1 MIHKKTPFLTGAKKT
16 SKKMS
21 FSSFYPDYTVGV
33 GIAPT
38 QLALTDFTVDR
49 EFHPAPKNDLVVVY
63 YRLKLEFNARLS
75 LKLIV
80 WMWFLNH
87 ITH

>member
-1 MIHKKTPFLTGAKKT
+1 MA
-16 SKKMS
+16 

-33 GIAPT
+33 GSAPT

-49 EFHPAPKNDLVVVY
+49 EFHPAPKNDLVVIY
-63 YRLKLEFNARLS
+63 YRLKHEFIARLS

>member
-1 MIHKKTPFLTGAKKT
+1 MA
-16 SKKMS
+16 

-49 EFHPAPKNDLVVVY
+49 EFHPAPKNDLVVIY

-80 WMWFLNH
+80 WMWFLNY
-87 ITH
+87 ITHKRVKITTNS

>member
-1 MIHKKTPFLTGAKKT
+1 MA
-16 SKKMS
+16 

-49 EFHPAPKNDLVVVY
+49 EFHPAPKNDLVVIY

-87 ITH
+87 IPHKRVKITTNS

>member
-1 MIHKKTPFLTGAKKT
+1 MA
-16 SKKMS
+16 

-63 YRLKLEFNARLS
+63 YRVIHEFNARLS

-80 WMWFLNH
+80 WVWFLNH
-87 ITH
+87 IAHQGVKITTNP

>member
-1 MIHKKTPFLTGAKKT
+1 MA
-16 SKKMS
+16 

-63 YRLKLEFNARLS
+63 YRLKHEFIARLS
-75 LKLIV
+75 LKLVIG
-80 WMWFLNH
+80 MWFLND

>member
-1 MIHKKTPFLTGAKKT
+1 MA
-16 SKKMS
+16 

-49 EFHPAPKNDLVVVY
+49 EFHPAPKNDLVVLY
-63 YRLKLEFNARLS
+63 YAQ
-75 LKLIV
+75 LIQR
-80 WMWFLNH
+80 
-87 ITH
+87 